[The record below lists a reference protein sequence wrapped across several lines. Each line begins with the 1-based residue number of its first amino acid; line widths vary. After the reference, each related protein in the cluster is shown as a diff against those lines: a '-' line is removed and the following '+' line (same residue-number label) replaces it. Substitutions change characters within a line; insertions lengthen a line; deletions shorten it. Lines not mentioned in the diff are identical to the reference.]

1 MAKNVDKPMLSEME
15 DTTYITQGRDLSERG
30 GKGLLENYEK
40 VNVFSEPT
48 QQALQAR
55 VNDMYRKA
63 ELDYGRQ
70 YRQATNK
77 MNQANYRRFGT
88 LNATPAA
95 YASNLQELRNQEH
108 LADMAYQK
116 AKAYDQTVNNELQR
130 RYNTINMYKAMYGL
144 GETPYQHD
152 VQNWKI
158 RNENL
163 DRQYQNQLAKA
174 SSGFDWGSLLG
185 TGLSIAGTAL
195 LPGVGTALGGAAG
208 SLLGSLGGKAAGSAL
223 GAVTSDAVGS
233 AVQQAG
239 SNIMNNAWGWADGYS
254 FGG

>member
-163 DRQYQNQLAKA
+163 DRQYQNQLAKS

-185 TGLSIAGTAL
+185 TGLSLAGTA
-195 LPGVGTALGGAAG
+195 ALGGLGGAG
-208 SLLGSLGGKAAGSAL
+208 GGLGSLFGGAGGSAASNAL
-223 GAVTSDAVGS
+223 SGVTSDAVHS
-233 AVQQAG
+233 AVQDAG
-239 SNIMNNAWGWADGYS
+239 SSIMNDAWGWADGFS
-254 FGG
+254 FGS

>member
-1 MAKNVDKPMLSEME
+1 MLSEME

-48 QQALQAR
+48 QQSLQAR

-70 YRQATNK
+70 YRQAANK

-116 AKAYDQTVNNELQR
+116 AKAYDQAVNNELQR

-163 DRQYQNQLAKA
+163 DRQYQNQLAKS

-185 TGLSIAGTAL
+185 TGLSIAGTAAM
-195 LPGVGTALGGAAG
+195 GGLGGAGGGLASLFGGAG
-208 SLLGSLGGKAAGSAL
+208 SSAASSAL
-223 GAVTSDAVGS
+223 SGAASNALSGVTSDAVGS

-239 SNIMNNAWGWADGYS
+239 SNIMNDAWGWANDFS
-254 FGG
+254 FSY